1 MVECEKLTVKID
13 KKILVDD
20 VSCKIPDG
28 KLAVILGKN
37 GSGKTTLLRAI
48 NQNIRYNGKVLVDG
62 QDIKKMSLLDKAK
75 LIATMPQSL
84 PQPPV
89 SLRKLVSFG
98 RHPYVGY
105 SGRLSPKDHQIVDE
119 LLAKHQLLDIAD
131 RRIDLCSGGERRKA
145 FFAMMLCQQSK
156 ILLVDEPTANLD
168 VPYVKHMLKAL
179 KACRLE
185 GKTVITILHDINQ
198 AIELADIIL
207 VMDKGKLI
215 FQGDAKQLM
224 EDNIPEKVFQMQ
236 KIRCIEGDHEFYVFK

>member
-1 MVECEKLTVKID
+1 MVECESLTVRIN
-13 KKILVDD
+13 KKILVDQ
-20 VSCKIPDG
+20 VSFVIPDG

-48 NQNIRYNGKVLVDG
+48 NQNIRYDGKVLIDR
-62 QDIKKMSLLDKAK
+62 QDVKKMPLLEKAK
-75 LIATMPQSL
+75 VIATMPQSL

-105 SGRLSPKDHQIVDE
+105 SGRLSLKDKQIVDE
-119 LLAKHQLLDIAD
+119 LLAEHQLMDIAD
-131 RRIDLCSGGERRKA
+131 RRIDQCSGGERRKA

-179 KACRLE
+179 KTCPLQ
-185 GKTVITILHDINQ
+185 GKSVITILHDINQ

-207 VMDKGKLI
+207 VMDQGKLI
-215 FQGDAKQLM
+215 FQGDAEQLIAN
-224 EDNIPEKVFQMQ
+224 NIPEKIFQMQ
-236 KIRCIEGDHEFYVFK
+236 KIRCIEDDHEFYLFK

>member
-1 MVECEKLTVKID
+1 MVECEKLTVKVN
-13 KKILVDD
+13 KKILLDQ
-20 VSCKIPDG
+20 VSFVIPDG

-48 NQNIRYNGKVLVDG
+48 NQNIPYSGKVLVDKL
-62 QDIKKMSLLDKAK
+62 DVKKMPLLEKAK
-75 LIATMPQSL
+75 LIATMPQAL

-105 SGRLSPKDHQIVDE
+105 SGRLSSKDQQIVE
-119 LLAKHQLLDIAD
+119 ALLAEHQLLDIAD

-168 VPYVKHMLKAL
+168 VPYAKHLLNAL
-179 KACRLE
+179 RACPSQ
-185 GKTVITILHDINQ
+185 GKVVITTLHDINQ
-198 AIELADIIL
+198 AIEIADIIL

-215 FQGDAKQLM
+215 FHGDAKQLIAA
-224 EDNIPEKVFQMQ
+224 NIPEKIFQMT
-236 KIRCIEGDHEFYVFK
+236 KIHCVDKDHSFYLFK